1 LKKKKKKKKKMGGR
15 TTKKPKTDGFRWFG
29 HPKWPKSIKKKFRG
43 FVGGLAKGPKPI
55 HFYYYY
61 FSPAMG

>member
-1 LKKKKKKKKKMGGR
+1 MGGR